1 MKLYYAPTSPFVRKV
16 MIALHESSMLDQVE
30 VTSVAVNPFAPGDV
44 VPSRNPLGKI
54 PCLELADGTTLYDS
68 RVITR
73 YIASLAPASNLYPDD
88 DTLWEALT
96 LEATADGI
104 MEAAVTMTYEVRIRP
119 EDKIFAEFLDAQWLK
134 IDRALGALESR
145 WMPYL
150 NDQKNLPVLAI
161 ADALGYVDLRL
172 DARNW
177 RGDHPELAAWEAE
190 IRERPSIAAT
200 VPVG

>member
-177 RGDHPELAAWEAE
+177 RDNHAELAAWEAE

-200 VPVG
+200 IPVG